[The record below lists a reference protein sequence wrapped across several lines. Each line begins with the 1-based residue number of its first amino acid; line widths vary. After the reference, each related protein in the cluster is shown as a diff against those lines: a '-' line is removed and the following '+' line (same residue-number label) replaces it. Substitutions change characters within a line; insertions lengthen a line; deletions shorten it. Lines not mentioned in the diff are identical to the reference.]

1 MPNQRV
7 TKWKYADGT
16 WRLVMQ
22 RVAIVARVSTDKQE
36 YENQLLQLREFCTQ
50 QKWTV
55 VHEFCD
61 VVTGS
66 GKKERK
72 QFAAMMLGASQK
84 RFDVVLFWSLD
95 RFSREG
101 TLPTLQYLQLLDSY
115 GVAWRSFTE
124 PYIDSCGVFRDVV
137 ISLLATMAKQERIQI
152 SDRTKAGLARAR
164 KQGRIGG
171 RPKVDVDMAE
181 VLQRRDQGESF
192 AAIADDLGCSQA
204 LLYKRLSEANA

>member
-1 MPNQRV
+1 M
-7 TKWKYADGT
+7 T
-16 WRLVMQ
+16 

-36 YENQLLQLREFCTQ
+36 YLNQLLQLQEFAERQ
-50 QKWTV
+50 GWSIV
-55 VHEFCD
+55 SEFCD

-66 GKKERK
+66 GKRDRK
-72 QFAAMMLGASQK
+72 QFDAMMLAASQK

-101 TLPTLQYLQLLDSY
+101 TLPTLQYLQRLDSY

-124 PYIDSCGVFRDVV
+124 QYIDSCGIFKDVV

-152 SDRTKAGLARAR
+152 GDRTRAGLQRAR

-171 RPKVDVDMAE
+171 RPRVTVDMAE
-181 VLQRRDQGESF
+181 VNRRRGLGESY
-192 AAIADDLGCSQA
+192 ADIADDLGCSQA
-204 LLYKRLSEANA
+204 LLYKRAAEASV

>member
-1 MPNQRV
+1 M
-7 TKWKYADGT
+7 K
-16 WRLVMQ
+16 

-36 YENQLLQLREFCTQ
+36 YENQVLQLREFAVQ
-50 QKWTV
+50 QKWTI

-61 VVTGS
+61 MVTGS
-66 GKKERK
+66 GRK
-72 QFAAMMLGASQK
+72 VRKAFDAMMLGASQK

-152 SDRTKAGLARAR
+152 SDRTKAGLQRAR
-164 KQGRIGG
+164 KLGRIGG
-171 RPKVDVDMAE
+171 RPRASVDMAE
-181 VLQRRDQGESF
+181 VRQRHDALGESYQV
-192 AAIADDLGCSQA
+192 IADDLGVSTA
-204 LLYKRLSEANA
+204 LIYKRLGEANA

>member
-1 MPNQRV
+1 M
-7 TKWKYADGT
+7 K
-16 WRLVMQ
+16 

-36 YENQLLQLREFCTQ
+36 YENQLLQLREFAAQ

-55 VHEFCD
+55 VTEFCD

-66 GKKERK
+66 GKKIRA
-72 QFAAMMLGASQK
+72 QFDAMMLAASQK
-84 RFDVVLFWSLD
+84 RFDVVLFWALD

-115 GVAWRSFTE
+115 GCQWRSYTE

-137 ISLLATMAKQERIQI
+137 VSLLATMAKQERIQI
-152 SDRTKAGLARAR
+152 SDRTKAGLQRAR

-171 RPKVDVDMAE
+171 RPRVTVDMVE
-181 VLQRRDQGESF
+181 VTRRRALGESY
-192 AAIADDLGCSQA
+192 ADIADDMGCSQA
-204 LLYKRLSEANA
+204 LLYKRAAQANA

>member
-1 MPNQRV
+1 M
-7 TKWKYADGT
+7 K
-16 WRLVMQ
+16 
-22 RVAIVARVSTDKQE
+22 RVAIVARVSTDRQE
-36 YENQLLQLREFCTQ
+36 YQNQIDQLREFAAQ
-50 QKWTV
+50 QQWNI

-66 GKKERK
+66 GKKIRK
-72 QFAAMMLGASQK
+72 QFDAMMLAASQK

-171 RPKVDVDMAE
+171 RPKVDVDMGE
-181 VLQRRDQGESF
+181 VQQRHALGESY
-192 AAIADDLGCSQA
+192 AAIADEMGCSQA
-204 LLYKRLSEANA
+204 LIYKRLGEAASPGRAA

>member
-1 MPNQRV
+1 
-7 TKWKYADGT
+7 
-16 WRLVMQ
+16 MQ

-36 YENQLLQLREFCTQ
+36 FLNQIDQLREFAAQ
-50 QKWTV
+50 QKWTI
-55 VHEFCD
+55 VHEYTEII
-61 VVTGS
+61 TGS
-66 GKKERK
+66 GKKTRK
-72 QFAAMMLGASQK
+72 AFDAMMLAASQK

-164 KQGRIGG
+164 KLGRIGG
-171 RPKVDVDMAE
+171 RPRADVDMIE
-181 VLQRRDQGESF
+181 VQRRHTLGESY
-192 AAIADDLGCSQA
+192 ADIADAMDVSPA
-204 LLYKRLSEANA
+204 LLYKRLGEANATS

>member
-1 MPNQRV
+1 MKRV
-7 TKWKYADGT
+7 G
-16 WRLVMQ
+16 
-22 RVAIVARVSTDKQE
+22 IVARVSTDKQE
-36 YENQLLQLREFCTQ
+36 YENQLIQLRDFCKQ
-50 QKWTV
+50 QDWTI

-61 VVTGS
+61 VVSAS
-66 GKKERK
+66 GKKIRK
-72 QFAAMMLGASQK
+72 QFDAMMLAASQK

-152 SDRTKAGLARAR
+152 SDRTKAGLQRAR
-164 KQGRIGG
+164 KLGRIGG
-171 RPKVDVDMAE
+171 RPKVDLDMIE
-181 VLQRRDQGESF
+181 VKRRHSLGESF
-192 AAIADDLGCSQA
+192 AAIADDIGCSQA
-204 LLYKRLSEANA
+204 LIYKRLGEAHV

>member
-1 MPNQRV
+1 
-7 TKWKYADGT
+7 
-16 WRLVMQ
+16 MQ

-36 YENQLLQLREFCTQ
+36 FLNQIDQLREFCKQ
-50 QKWTV
+50 QDWAI
-55 VHEFCD
+55 VHEYTE
-61 VVTGS
+61 VITGS
-66 GKKERK
+66 GKKTRK
-72 QFAAMMLGASQK
+72 AFDAMLLAASQK
-84 RFDVVLFWSLD
+84 KFDVVLFWSLD

-101 TLPTLQYLQLLDSY
+101 TLATLQYLQLLDSY
-115 GVAWRSFTE
+115 HVAWRSYTE
-124 PYIDSCGVFRDVV
+124 PYLDSCGQFKDVV

>member
-1 MPNQRV
+1 M
-7 TKWKYADGT
+7 K
-16 WRLVMQ
+16 

-36 YENQLLQLREFCTQ
+36 YENQLLQLREFASQ
-50 QKWTV
+50 QQWII

-66 GKKERK
+66 GKKTRK
-72 QFAAMMLGASQK
+72 AFDAMLLAASQRK
-84 RFDVVLFWSLD
+84 FDVVLFWSLD

-101 TLPTLQYLQLLDSY
+101 TLATLQYLQSLDRY
-115 GVAWRSFTE
+115 GVAWRSYTE
-124 PYIDSCGVFRDVV
+124 PYLDSCGQFKDVV

-181 VLQRRDQGESF
+181 VQQRHGQGESY
-192 AAIADDLGCSQA
+192 ADIADDLGCSQA
-204 LLYKRLSEANA
+204 LIYKRLCEVNPPRRRTNNVGFPMQIA